1 MPTLKKEAEAV
12 STRVKFSAVMPAL
25 LIASTVSVHLP
36 TLKLSS

>member
-25 LIASTVSVHLP
+25 LIAPLRYMIP
-36 TLKLSS
+36 KK